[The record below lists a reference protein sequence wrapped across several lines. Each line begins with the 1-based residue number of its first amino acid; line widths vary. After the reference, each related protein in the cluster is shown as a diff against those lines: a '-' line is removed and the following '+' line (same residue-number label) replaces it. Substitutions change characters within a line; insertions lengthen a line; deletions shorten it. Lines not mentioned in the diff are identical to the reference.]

1 MKNMETEG
9 SPSNSFYESRVTLPS
24 KLGKDKKTHRE
35 RGKLEIGCC
44 RNGHLVGGKKVKYK
58 YNKIEGRLGW

>member
-1 MKNMETEG
+1 METEG
-9 SPSNSFYESRVTLPS
+9 SPSNSFYESRVTLAS

-35 RGKLEIGCC
+35 GGKLEIGCR
-44 RNGHLVGGKKVKYK
+44 RNGHLVGAKKVKYK